1 MVDTFQ
7 QSNLQN
13 TDIISLQSR
22 IISLKKLITLY
33 EDDVEYRQLL
43 ALYENYISL
52 KNDNPR
58 LISAFDKKLKR
69 VNRSVNSK
77 LPTQES
83 PIITIGT
90 MLRIL
95 SVDEYLDKIMDKYDH
110 KNIQVI
116 SLGSGSDLRF
126 QLDKYKDLYQILE
139 VDFKDALDL
148 KQRSVSKLS
157 GNVKFINMDISNLAE
172 CKTALLKY
180 LDPTKETIIIMECL
194 LCYLT
199 IPVSINYFNFFKSV
213 IPLERLH
220 YLVYDP
226 VSLSENDPFSNVMF
240 DNLKKH
246 NSLDMFSLKE
256 YKTIDKYINRFQM
269 EGKLSYTTLWD
280 YLKTRND
287 MKELC
292 KLCQIDEFE
301 ELEILLSHYIIAYS

>member
-1 MVDTFQ
+1 MVNTFE

-13 TDIISLQSR
+13 TDVISLQSR

-33 EDDVEYRQLL
+33 GDDVEYKQLL
-43 ALYENYISL
+43 SYYENYISL
-52 KNDNPR
+52 KYDNPR

-95 SVDEYLDKIMDKYDH
+95 SIDEYLSKTMDKYDH
-110 KNIQVI
+110 QDIQVI

-126 QLDKYKDLYQILE
+126 QLGKYKDLYQILE

-148 KQRSVSKLS
+148 KQKSISEVSK
-157 GNVKFINMDISNLAE
+157 NVKFINMDISNLAE
-172 CKTALLKY
+172 CKSALLE
-180 LDPTKETIIIMECL
+180 LIDPTKHTIILMECL

-199 IPVSINYFNFFKSV
+199 IPVSTEYFNFFKSV
-213 IPLERLH
+213 IPLDRLH

-226 VSLSENDPFSNVMF
+226 VTISEIDPFSNVMF

-256 YKTIDKYINRFQM
+256 YKTIDQYIDRFQM
-269 EGKLSYTTLWD
+269 KGKMSYTTLWG
-280 YLKTRND
+280 YLKNRND

-292 KLCQIDEFE
+292 KICQIDEFE

>member
-139 VDFKDALDL
+139 VDFKDALYL

-199 IPVSINYFNFFKSV
+199 IPVSTNYFNFFKSV
-213 IPLERLH
+213 IPLKRLH